1 MGSCRPEQ
9 PLRVGA
15 HGDALCRSELPRV
28 RENGV
33 VGHPFF
39 EMSEGRTLFR
49 WSFWPPLRPLSF
61 GMAVTSMPAQI
72 ACGRFTSPRCC
83 LDLDDKR
90 SLLPHAL
97 GDLGEVRI
105 LSEPPLPH
113 TLERL
118 SNKPRRQRPS
128 APPARA
134 FAPLSRFADGHTAG
148 VRAKYFQPD
157 PTSKKRGGIGAALSV
172 SKADGLD

>member
-1 MGSCRPEQ
+1 MATPCADPNCREC
-9 PLRVGA
+9 A
-15 HGDALCRSELPRV
+15 K
-28 RENGV
+28 NGV

-61 GMAVTSMPAQI
+61 GMAVTSSMPAQI
-72 ACGRFTSPRCC
+72 DCGRFTSPRCC

-105 LSEPPLPH
+105 LSRPITRFSPPLPH

-118 SNKPRRQRPS
+118 SNKPRLQRPS

-134 FAPLSRFADGHTAG
+134 FALLSRFAAGHTAG

-172 SKADGLD
+172 SEG